1 MMETYRGKL
10 TDEIK
15 QRLLDVQRKNPG
27 ADYRTLANLAGVAI
41 RTFQRWLRAGMEA
54 KSGRYHDL
62 FVALDR
68 TRDETIAF
76 LKGRHLLL
84 GTGGL
89 LRSPATKT
97 HFDDHGRPYTT
108 DEAEYDF
115 SGAEDPS
122 CPHERRL
129 PERPD
134 MCATCGAVGR
144 VVYKDHVVKPNASA
158 LEFHLARLD
167 PVATPATHHEHHVS
181 GRVELEHRAETST
194 AEWLRRLAG
203 GYAILAETNLPES
216 FLDRTLTGF
225 AQTVPGAQPKQVN
238 EIKSALKRLA
248 APVEMVATVI
258 SDKSDFSIEMS
269 ETEDGTGGV
278 WEKIGD
284 QTASSPESACRGFLV
299 AYCHGRLADKD
310 LTAEKKRET
319 VSKLVSKFLR
329 RVRAVPKTVESAE

>member
-144 VVYKDHVVKPNASA
+144 VVYKDHVVKPNAST

-181 GRVELEHRAETST
+181 GRVEIEHRAS
-194 AEWLRRLAG
+194 ADEWLKRLAG

-248 APVEMVATVI
+248 APPVETVALPAPDALI
-258 SDKSDFSIEMS
+258 NFWIELEKDGEWHRIAEHS
-269 ETEDGTGGV
+269 AHTE
-278 WEKIGD
+278 
-284 QTASSPESACRGFLV
+284 ASACKGFLIG
-299 AYCHGRLADKD
+299 YCAAKWPEDRELA
-310 LTAEKKRET
+310 KKMAG
-319 VSKLVSKFLR
+319 KLLP
-329 RVRAVPKTVESAE
+329 RVRAVPKM